1 MNKLET
7 LRSVFGHDRFRY
19 GQEELVDAL
28 LSDHDVLGV
37 MPTGA
42 GKSICYQLPAVMRSG
57 VALVISPL
65 ISLMKDQVMA
75 LNAAGIRAAYIN
87 SSLTLSQQAQAL
99 RRASEGEYQLVYVAP
114 ERLTTPAFMA
124 FASSVEI
131 SLVAVDEAHCV
142 SKWGQDFRPG
152 YLQIAAFVNALPER
166 PPVAALTATATSM
179 VRKDI
184 IELLQL
190 NHPKVMLS
198 GYNRPNLRFVSL
210 KPTSRISALMSF
222 LEKRKNQS
230 GIVYC
235 ATRKTV
241 EQVAHTLQ
249 AYGFSAAP
257 YHAGMSAETRHRNQ
271 EDFRYDRVR
280 IMVATNAFGL
290 GIDKAN
296 VRFVLHYQM
305 PTDLENYYQE
315 AGRAGRDGE
324 PAQCVLLYG
333 GSDVYRG
340 RWFIKNRRANPDLDE
355 RDRLILQERDEERL
369 KQMTFYATS
378 RYCLRHF
385 ILHYFGDPDAM
396 ERCENCSVC
405 SGDPFYR
412 GLSTKRRPMLPWEK
426 NWPTPLPPETALLER
441 LNTLRKLIAQRS
453 HKPAFLIF
461 SNTALKEMV
470 CARPVDTREFM
481 NVNGVGK
488 NKALQY
494 AEVFL
499 AVLRDGQ
506 TPEMAL
512 QRYEAALGAGKT
524 NRKRTD

>member
-1 MNKLET
+1 MDKYEALKHY
-7 LRSVFGHDRFRY
+7 FGHTSFRQ
-19 GQEELVDAL
+19 GQEALIDAL
-28 LSDHDVLGV
+28 LSGRDALGV
-37 MPTGA
+37 MPTGG
-42 GKSICYQLPAVMRSG
+42 GKSLCYQIPALLLPGMT
-57 VALVISPL
+57 LVISPL
-65 ISLMKDQVMA
+65 ISLMQDQVSA
-75 LNAAGIRAAYIN
+75 LKKAGVRAAYLN
-87 SSLTLSQQAQAL
+87 SALTPDQIGRVYTLAA
-99 RRASEGEYQLVYVAP
+99 AGAYQLLYVAP
-114 ERLTTPAFMA
+114 ERLGTWEFQKLCRTLAIP
-124 FASSVEI
+124 
-131 SLVAVDEAHCV
+131 LVAVDEAHCV

-235 ATRKTV
+235 ATRRTV

-257 YHAGMSAETRHRNQ
+257 YHAGMSAETRHRSQ